1 MKHDHRRTVATFI
14 REQIEALEEDE
25 EDAPEDLEA
34 GVLSNVDIGSKLKVV
49 SYSALEQVESGDP
62 AFHRFRLKFGDFIS
76 DFLPAYGYKLPS
88 GKRLRFDD
96 TDTVCSY
103 RQLDTQ

>member
-1 MKHDHRRTVATFI
+1 MSFCCRAQLTGPFIIIQLVKHDHRRTVATFI
-14 REQIEALEEDE
+14 REQIEALEDDE

-49 SYSALEQVESGDP
+49 SYSALEQAESGDP

-76 DFLPAYGYKLPS
+76 QHTGIN
-88 GKRLRFDD
+88 
-96 TDTVCSY
+96 Y
-103 RQLDTQ
+103 RVEKG